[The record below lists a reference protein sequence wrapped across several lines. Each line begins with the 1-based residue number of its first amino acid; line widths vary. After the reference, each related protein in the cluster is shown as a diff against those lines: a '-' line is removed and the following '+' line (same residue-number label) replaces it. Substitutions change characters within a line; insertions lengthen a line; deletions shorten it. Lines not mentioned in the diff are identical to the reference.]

1 MAKNCSE
8 WKGVKIMIKRDSYLK
23 RLTLAKWNGLIKI
36 ITGVRRCGKS
46 FLLNEIF
53 YEYLV
58 NEGVNE
64 NNIIKIA
71 LDDES
76 YSEYLDSKKLSNYL
90 KEKTNNQDEKY
101 YVLIDEIQKCIGFE
115 AVLNGLL
122 YQQNVDV
129 YVTGSNS
136 KFLSKDIIT
145 EFRGRGYEI
154 RVYPLTFSEIEYLYD
169 NKEQALNNYLIYGGM
184 PLIFNFKEE
193 QEKRNYLTQLFN
205 NVYYNDI
212 KERYKIAYIEELDN
226 IVKVLS
232 SSVGSLSN
240 AKRITDTLVSNKGKG
255 INYRTVSNYM
265 EYIID
270 AFLFEKVE
278 RYDVKGRKYLA
289 HNYKYYALDLGLRNA
304 KLNFRQIEENHL
316 MENAIYLE
324 LVKRGLNVDVGI
336 VEIRENVNNKDIRKQ
351 LEVDFI
357 VNKSDKRYYI
367 QSAYVIPNEDKLNQE
382 LASFRNINDTFKKI
396 LVRRD
401 PYLNRY
407 YDEEGILHMS
417 LMEFLTNENSLD
429 L

>member
-1 MAKNCSE
+1 
-8 WKGVKIMIKRDSYLK
+8 MIKRDSYLK

-53 YEYLV
+53 YKYLI

-76 YSEYLDSKKLSNYL
+76 YFEYLDSKKLSNYV

-101 YVLIDEIQKCIGFE
+101 YVLIDEVQKCVGFE

-193 QEKRNYLTQLFN
+193 QGKREYLTQLFN

-212 KERYKIAYIEELDN
+212 KERYKIEYIEELDN

-232 SSVGSLSN
+232 SSVGFYQMQ
-240 AKRITDTLVSNKGKG
+240 K
-255 INYRTVSNYM
+255 
-265 EYIID
+265 
-270 AFLFEKVE
+270 
-278 RYDVKGRKYLA
+278 
-289 HNYKYYALDLGLRNA
+289 
-304 KLNFRQIEENHL
+304 KLL
-316 MENAIYLE
+316 
-324 LVKRGLNVDVGI
+324 
-336 VEIRENVNNKDIRKQ
+336 
-351 LEVDFI
+351 
-357 VNKSDKRYYI
+357 
-367 QSAYVIPNEDKLNQE
+367 
-382 LASFRNINDTFKKI
+382 I
-396 LVRRD
+396 L
-401 PYLNRY
+401 
-407 YDEEGILHMS
+407 
-417 LMEFLTNENSLD
+417 
-429 L
+429 

>member
-1 MAKNCSE
+1 
-8 WKGVKIMIKRDSYLK
+8 MIKRDSYLK
-23 RLTLAKWNGLIKI
+23 ILISVKWNGLIKI
-36 ITGVRRCGKS
+36 ITGIRRCGKS
-46 FLLNEIF
+46 FLLNQIF
-53 YEYLV
+53 YQHLI

-64 NNIIKIA
+64 KNIIKIA
-71 LDDES
+71 LDDE
-76 YSEYLDSKKLSNYL
+76 YYDEYRNPKKLSKFL
-90 KEKTNNQDEKY
+90 KEKTRDLNQKY
-101 YVLIDEIQKCIGFE
+101 YILVDEIQKCVGFE
-115 AVLNGLL
+115 SVLNGLL

-169 NKEQALNNYLIYGGM
+169 NKELALNDYLKYGGM
-184 PLIFNFKEE
+184 PLLFNFNQE
-193 QEKRNYLTQLFN
+193 QEKRQYLDQLFD

-212 KERYKIAYIEELDN
+212 KERYKIEYIEELDN

-232 SSVGSLSN
+232 SAVGSLSN
-240 AKRITDTLVSNKGKG
+240 AKKITDTLISNRGKG
-255 INYRTVSNYM
+255 IDYKTVSSYL

-270 AFLFEKVE
+270 AFLFERIE
-278 RYDVKGRKYLA
+278 RYDIKGRKYLSN
-289 HNYKYYALDLGLRNA
+289 NYKFYATDLGLRNA

-324 LVKRGLNVDVGI
+324 LVKRKLNVDVGI
-336 VEIRENVNNKDIRKQ
+336 VETRKKVNGKENRKQ

-357 VNKSDKRYYI
+357 INKSDKRYYI
-367 QSAYVIPNEDKLNQE
+367 QSAYRVENEEKLNQE

-396 LVRRD
+396 LVWRD

-417 LMEFLTNENSLD
+417 LLEFLTNENSLE

>member
-1 MAKNCSE
+1 
-8 WKGVKIMIKRDSYLK
+8 MIKRDSYLK

-53 YEYLV
+53 YEHLI

-193 QEKRNYLTQLFN
+193 QGKREYLTQLFN

-212 KERYKIAYIEELDN
+212 KERYKIEYIEELDN

-232 SSVGSLSN
+232 SSIGSLSN
-240 AKRITDTLVSNKGKG
+240 AKKITDTLVSNKGKG

-270 AFLFEKVE
+270 AFLFERVE

-336 VEIRENVNNKDIRKQ
+336 VEIRKNVNKKDIRKQ

>member
-1 MAKNCSE
+1 
-8 WKGVKIMIKRDSYLK
+8 MIKRDSYLK

-53 YEYLV
+53 YKYLI

-76 YSEYLDSKKLSNYL
+76 YFEYLDSKKLSNYV

-101 YVLIDEIQKCIGFE
+101 YVLIDEVQKCVGFE

-193 QEKRNYLTQLFN
+193 QGKREYLTQLFN

-212 KERYKIAYIEELDN
+212 KERYKIEYIEELDN

-240 AKRITDTLVSNKGKG
+240 AKKITDTLVSNKGKG

-270 AFLFEKVE
+270 AFLFERVE

-336 VEIRENVNNKDIRKQ
+336 VEIRENINNKDIRKQ

-357 VNKSDKRYYI
+357 VNESDKRYYI

>member
-1 MAKNCSE
+1 
-8 WKGVKIMIKRDSYLK
+8 MIKRDSYLK
-23 RLTLAKWNGLIKI
+23 ILISVKWNGLIKI
-36 ITGVRRCGKS
+36 ITGIRRCGKS
-46 FLLNEIF
+46 FLLNQIF
-53 YEYLV
+53 YQHLI

-64 NNIIKIA
+64 ENIIKIA

-76 YSEYLDSKKLSNYL
+76 YDEYRNPKKLSKFL
-90 KEKTNNQDEKY
+90 KEKTRDLNQKY
-101 YVLIDEIQKCIGFE
+101 YILVDEIQECVGFE
-115 AVLNGLL
+115 SVLNGLL

-169 NKEQALNNYLIYGGM
+169 NKELALNDYLKYGGM
-184 PLIFNFKEE
+184 PIIFNFNQE
-193 QEKRNYLTQLFN
+193 QEKRQYLDQLFD

-212 KERYKIAYIEELDN
+212 KERYKIEYIEELDN
-226 IVKVLS
+226 IAKVLS
-232 SSVGSLSN
+232 SAVGSLSN
-240 AKRITDTLVSNKGKG
+240 AKKITDTLISNRGKG
-255 INYRTVSNYM
+255 IDYKTVSSYL

-270 AFLFEKVE
+270 AFLFERVE
-278 RYDVKGRKYLA
+278 RYDVKGRKYLSN
-289 HNYKYYALDLGLRNA
+289 NYKFYATDLGLRNA

-324 LVKRGLNVDVGI
+324 LVKRKLNVDVGI
-336 VEIRENVNNKDIRKQ
+336 VETRKKVNGKENRKQ

-357 VNKSDKRYYI
+357 INKSDKRYYI
-367 QSAYVIPNEDKLNQE
+367 QSAYRVENEEKLNQE

-396 LVRRD
+396 LVWRD

-417 LMEFLTNENSLD
+417 LLEFLTNENSLE

>member
-1 MAKNCSE
+1 
-8 WKGVKIMIKRDSYLK
+8 MIKRDSYLK
-23 RLTLAKWNGLIKI
+23 ILISVKWNGLIKI
-36 ITGVRRCGKS
+36 ITGIRRCGKS
-46 FLLNEIF
+46 FLLNQIF
-53 YEYLV
+53 YQHLI

-64 NNIIKIA
+64 KNIIKIA
-71 LDDES
+71 LDDE
-76 YSEYLDSKKLSNYL
+76 YYDEYRNPKKLSKIL
-90 KEKTNNQDEKY
+90 KEKTRDLNQKY
-101 YVLIDEIQKCIGFE
+101 YILVDEIQKCVGFE
-115 AVLNGLL
+115 SVLNGLL

-169 NKEQALNNYLIYGGM
+169 NKELALNDYLKYGGM
-184 PLIFNFKEE
+184 PILFNFNQE
-193 QEKRNYLTQLFN
+193 QEKRQYLDQLFD

-212 KERYKIAYIEELDN
+212 KERYKIEYIEELDN

-232 SSVGSLSN
+232 SAVGSLSN
-240 AKRITDTLVSNKGKG
+240 AKKITDTLISNRGKG
-255 INYRTVSNYM
+255 IDYKTVSSYL

-270 AFLFEKVE
+270 AFLFERIE
-278 RYDVKGRKYLA
+278 RYDIKGRKYLSN
-289 HNYKYYALDLGLRNA
+289 NYKFYATDLGLRNA

-324 LVKRGLNVDVGI
+324 LVKRKLNVDVGI
-336 VEIRENVNNKDIRKQ
+336 VETRKKVNGKENRKQ

-357 VNKSDKRYYI
+357 INKSDKRYYI
-367 QSAYVIPNEDKLNQE
+367 QSAYRVENEEKLNQE

-396 LVRRD
+396 LVWRD

-417 LMEFLTNENSLD
+417 LLEFLTNENSLE

>member
-1 MAKNCSE
+1 
-8 WKGVKIMIKRDSYLK
+8 MIKRDSYLK

-53 YEYLV
+53 YKYLI

-76 YSEYLDSKKLSNYL
+76 YFEYLDSKKLSNYV
-90 KEKTNNQDEKY
+90 KEKTSNQDEKY
-101 YVLIDEIQKCIGFE
+101 YVLIDEVQKCVGFE

-193 QEKRNYLTQLFN
+193 QGKREYLTQLFN

-212 KERYKIAYIEELDN
+212 KERYKIEYIEELDN

-240 AKRITDTLVSNKGKG
+240 AKKITDTLVSNKGKG

-270 AFLFEKVE
+270 AFLFERVE

-336 VEIRENVNNKDIRKQ
+336 VEIRENINNKDIRKQ

-357 VNKSDKRYYI
+357 VNESDKRYYI

>member
-1 MAKNCSE
+1 
-8 WKGVKIMIKRDSYLK
+8 MIKRDSYLN
-23 RLTLAKWNGLIKI
+23 RLISAKWNGLIKI
-36 ITGVRRCGKS
+36 ITGIRRCGKS
-46 FLLNEIF
+46 FLLNQIF
-53 YEYLV
+53 YQHLI

-64 NNIIKIA
+64 ENIIKIA
-71 LDDES
+71 LDDE
-76 YSEYLDSKKLSNYL
+76 YYDEYRNPKKISKFL
-90 KEKTNNQDEKY
+90 KGKTNNLNQKY
-101 YVLIDEIQKCIGFE
+101 YILIDEIQKCVGFE
-115 AVLNGLL
+115 SVLNGLL
-122 YQQNVDV
+122 YQQNVDI

-154 RVYPLTFSEIEYLYD
+154 RVYPLTFSEIECLYD
-169 NKEQALNNYLIYGGM
+169 NKELALNDYLKYGGM
-184 PLIFNFKEE
+184 PLVFNFNQE
-193 QEKRNYLTQLFN
+193 QEKRQYLNQLFD

-212 KERYKIAYIEELDN
+212 KERYKIEYIEELDN

-232 SSVGSLSN
+232 SAVGSLSN
-240 AKRITDTLVSNKGKG
+240 AKKITDTLISNRGKG
-255 INYRTVSNYM
+255 IDYKTVSSYL

-270 AFLFEKVE
+270 AFLYERVE
-278 RYDVKGRKYLA
+278 RYDIKGRKYLSN
-289 HNYKYYALDLGLRNA
+289 NYKFYALDLGLRNA

-336 VEIRENVNNKDIRKQ
+336 VETRKKVNGKETRKQ

-357 VNKSDKRYYI
+357 INRSDKRYYI
-367 QSAYVIPNEDKLNQE
+367 QSAYHIETEEKLNQE

-417 LMEFLTNENSLD
+417 LLEFLTNDNSLE

>member
-1 MAKNCSE
+1 MAKNCGG

-53 YEYLV
+53 YEHLI

-169 NKEQALNNYLIYGGM
+169 NKEQALNDYLIYGGM

-193 QEKRNYLTQLFN
+193 QGKREYLTQLFN

-212 KERYKIAYIEELDN
+212 KERYKIEYIEELDN

-240 AKRITDTLVSNKGKG
+240 AKKITDTLVSNKGKG

-270 AFLFEKVE
+270 AFLFERVE
-278 RYDVKGRKYLA
+278 RYDIKGRKYLA

-336 VEIRENVNNKDIRKQ
+336 VEIRKNVNKKDIRKQ

>member
-1 MAKNCSE
+1 
-8 WKGVKIMIKRDSYLK
+8 MIKRDSYLK
-23 RLTLAKWNGLIKI
+23 ILISVKWNGLIKI
-36 ITGVRRCGKS
+36 ITGIRRCGKS
-46 FLLNEIF
+46 FLLNQIF
-53 YEYLV
+53 YQHLI

-64 NNIIKIA
+64 ENIIKIA

-76 YSEYLDSKKLSNYL
+76 YDEYRNPKKLSKFL
-90 KEKTNNQDEKY
+90 KEKTRDLNQKY
-101 YVLIDEIQKCIGFE
+101 YILVDEIQKCVGFE
-115 AVLNGLL
+115 SVLNGLL

-169 NKEQALNNYLIYGGM
+169 NKELALNDYLKYGGM
-184 PLIFNFKEE
+184 PIIFNFNQE
-193 QEKRNYLTQLFN
+193 QEKRQYLDQLFD

-212 KERYKIAYIEELDN
+212 KERYKIEYIEELDN
-226 IVKVLS
+226 IAKVLS
-232 SSVGSLSN
+232 SAVGSLSN
-240 AKRITDTLVSNKGKG
+240 AKKITDTLISNRGKG
-255 INYRTVSNYM
+255 IDYKTVSSYL

-270 AFLFEKVE
+270 AFLFERVE
-278 RYDVKGRKYLA
+278 RYDVKGRKYLSN
-289 HNYKYYALDLGLRNA
+289 NYKFYATDLGLRNT

-324 LVKRGLNVDVGI
+324 LVKRKLNVDVGI
-336 VEIRENVNNKDIRKQ
+336 VETRKKVNGKENRKQ
-351 LEVDFI
+351 LVVDFI
-357 VNKSDKRYYI
+357 INKSDKRYYI
-367 QSAYVIPNEDKLNQE
+367 QSAYRVENEEKLNQE

-396 LVRRD
+396 LVWRD

-417 LMEFLTNENSLD
+417 LLEFLTNENSLE

>member
-1 MAKNCSE
+1 
-8 WKGVKIMIKRDSYLK
+8 MIKRDSYLK
-23 RLTLAKWNGLIKI
+23 ILISVKWNGLIKI
-36 ITGVRRCGKS
+36 ITGIRRCGKS
-46 FLLNEIF
+46 FLLNQIF
-53 YEYLV
+53 YQHLI

-64 NNIIKIA
+64 KNIIKIA

-76 YSEYLDSKKLSNYL
+76 YDEYRNPKKLSKFL
-90 KEKTNNQDEKY
+90 REKTRDLNQKY
-101 YVLIDEIQKCIGFE
+101 YILVDEIQKCVGFE
-115 AVLNGLL
+115 SVLNGLL

-169 NKEQALNNYLIYGGM
+169 NKELALNDYLKYGGM
-184 PLIFNFKEE
+184 PIIFNFNQE
-193 QEKRNYLTQLFN
+193 QEKRQYLDQLFD

-212 KERYKIAYIEELDN
+212 KERYKIEYIEELDN
-226 IVKVLS
+226 IAKVLS
-232 SSVGSLSN
+232 SAVGSLSN
-240 AKRITDTLVSNKGKG
+240 AKKITDTLISNRGKG
-255 INYRTVSNYM
+255 IDYKTVSSYL

-270 AFLFEKVE
+270 AFLFERVE
-278 RYDVKGRKYLA
+278 RYDVKGRKYLSN
-289 HNYKYYALDLGLRNA
+289 NYKFYATDLGLRNA

-324 LVKRGLNVDVGI
+324 LVKRKLNVDVGI
-336 VEIRENVNNKDIRKQ
+336 VETRKKVNGKENRKQ

-357 VNKSDKRYYI
+357 INKSDKRYYI
-367 QSAYVIPNEDKLNQE
+367 QSAYRVENEEKLNQE

-396 LVRRD
+396 LVWRD

-417 LMEFLTNENSLD
+417 LLEFLTNENSLE

>member
-1 MAKNCSE
+1 
-8 WKGVKIMIKRDSYLK
+8 MIKRDSYLK

-36 ITGVRRCGKS
+36 IKGVRRCGKS

-90 KEKTNNQDEKY
+90 KEKTNNRDEKY

-212 KERYKIAYIEELDN
+212 KERYKIEYIEELDN

-240 AKRITDTLVSNKGKG
+240 AKKITDTLVSNKGKG

-270 AFLFEKVE
+270 AFLIEKVE

-336 VEIRENVNNKDIRKQ
+336 VEIRKNVNNKDIRKQ